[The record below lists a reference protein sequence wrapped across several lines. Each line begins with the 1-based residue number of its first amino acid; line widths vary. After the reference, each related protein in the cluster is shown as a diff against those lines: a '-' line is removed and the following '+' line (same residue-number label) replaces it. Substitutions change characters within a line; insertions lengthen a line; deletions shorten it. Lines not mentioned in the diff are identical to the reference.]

1 MDLSNLDKF
10 TDSVLTVDSPV
21 PICTQS
27 EECCVGIDEA
37 GRGPVLG
44 PMVYG
49 IAYCPVSRI
58 PDIEA
63 LGVGDSKQLKESD
76 RDEILGK
83 MHENSDYVGYCV
95 TVLSANYLST
105 SMLGRENYNLNA
117 ISHDTAISLL
127 RNIIA
132 KGVKVKDVYVD
143 TVGPAEKY
151 QAKLSALFPTLN
163 ITVASKADDKYPICG
178 ASSICAKVCRDRCM
192 KEWQFPE
199 KGYDISDSGCGYP
212 SDPKTKKWLMD
223 NVDEVFGFPQFVR
236 FSWSTAE
243 KIIEKRSVPVSW
255 DNEEEEEENIPKLN
269 SFFKRVKKQT
279 EIPRHRFY
287 HEQGLTSSTEI

>member
-1 MDLSNLDKF
+1 
-10 TDSVLTVDSPV
+10 
-21 PICTQS
+21 
-27 EECCVGIDEA
+27 
-37 GRGPVLG
+37 
-44 PMVYG
+44 MVYG

-132 KGVKVKDVYVD
+132 KGVKV
-143 TVGPAEKY
+143 
-151 QAKLSALFPTLN
+151 
-163 ITVASKADDKYPICG
+163 
-178 ASSICAKVCRDRCM
+178 
-192 KEWQFPE
+192 
-199 KGYDISDSGCGYP
+199 
-212 SDPKTKKWLMD
+212 
-223 NVDEVFGFPQFVR
+223 
-236 FSWSTAE
+236 
-243 KIIEKRSVPVSW
+243 
-255 DNEEEEEENIPKLN
+255 
-269 SFFKRVKKQT
+269 
-279 EIPRHRFY
+279 
-287 HEQGLTSSTEI
+287 